1 MESEESANER
11 PWKTEEVVF
20 LALIGLLCVCSCIY
34 TSFFKK
40 EPDQEHLETTE
51 RQDQVIK
58 TYPIA
63 KMIISGTAFESSQ
76 LTVLQTRL
84 HCVCISEYIV
94 MDIYWLKNYSR
105 RRCR

>member
-40 EPDQEHLETTE
+40 EPDQETTE

-76 LTVLQTRL
+76 LTVLHTRL
-84 HCVCISEYIV
+84 HFVFISEYIV
-94 MDIYWLKNYSR
+94 I
-105 RRCR
+105 RCNKSS